1 MHTKMMH
8 KHLGDS
14 NYLMLF
20 NLIKGKFIYSNLL
33 NP

>member
-14 NYLMLF
+14 KLNIISYIMRK
-20 NLIKGKFIYSNLL
+20 LISQIY
-33 NP
+33 